1 MEGNYKEMI
10 MMDELK
16 LKLTTKFMKNMVAKW
31 VAKTIRKKYGYSMN
45 IQLNEIDISS
55 FNGNTDVKLNVE
67 IKLDSDE
74 FKKIMEQIGLD

>member
-1 MEGNYKEMI
+1 
-10 MMDELK
+10 MDELK
-16 LKLTTKFMKNMVAKW
+16 VKITTKFMKSMAAKW
-31 VAKTIRKKYGYSMN
+31 IAKTIRKKYGYSMS
-45 IQLNEIDISS
+45 IRLNDIDISS

>member
-1 MEGNYKEMI
+1 
-10 MMDELK
+10 MDELK
-16 LKLTTKFMKNMVAKW
+16 VKLTTKFMKSITAKW
-31 VAKTIRKKYGYSMN
+31 IAKTIRKKYGYSMS
-45 IQLNEIDISS
+45 IQLNDIDISS

>member
-1 MEGNYKEMI
+1 

-16 LKLTTKFMKNMVAKW
+16 VKLTTKFMRHMVAKW
-31 VAKTIRKKYGYSMN
+31 IAKTIRKKYGYKID

-67 IKLDSDE
+67 MKFDSDE
-74 FKKIMEQIGLD
+74 FKKIMDTMVDD

>member
-1 MEGNYKEMI
+1 

-16 LKLTTKFMKNMVAKW
+16 VKLTTKFMRHMVAKW
-31 VAKTIRKKYGYSMN
+31 VAKTIRKKYGYKID

-67 IKLDSDE
+67 MKLDSNE
-74 FKKIMEQIGLD
+74 FKKIMELIGED